1 MSLLFNQYLYLT
13 NIFHRLL
20 SLQNFTRRE
29 ISTTKFI
36 LILFVVLIHCSFQ
49 TEWSINVLCSETI
62 EFLNYIYRIS
72 VPCFFIISGYLYFH
86 NIDRLSLRK
95 YINKS
100 KRRIRTLII
109 PYLLWNSVFLGY
121 LLLKSLL
128 VANSHDT
135 IFPYGNNHFYNILF
149 ILKGFWAFEGE
160 YPYAFAFWFVRNLI
174 IFCALSPLAYFII
187 KHKFVFFSFM
197 LFIIVCNI
205 QCYGFSYFV
214 LGAFLKYH
222 PIYPRC
228 DIKPSIIINM
238 GLFSWLLFAILA
250 YSLSSDRNGLEY
262 CETIVALFFLL
273 NLSRVITTI
282 IKVTTIDF
290 CSSSTFAI
298 YALHQFF
305 ASPIKKVLRLI
316 FDLEQFWSAIGAYFI
331 CFIILVIGSVFLWRL
346 LYIISPKSVIIFSG
360 DRR

>member
-1 MSLLFNQYLYLT
+1 M
-13 NIFHRLL
+13 L
-20 SLQNFTRRE
+20 SLQHFTRRE

-36 LILFVVLIHCSFQ
+36 LILLVVLIHCSFQ
-49 TEWSINVLCSETI
+49 TDWGINLICSEI
-62 EFLNYIYRIS
+62 IQFFNYIYRIS
-72 VPCFFIISGYLYFH
+72 VPCFFIISGYLYFQ
-86 NIDRLSLRK
+86 NIDRLSLHK

-100 KRRIRTLII
+100 KRRIHTLII

-128 VANSHDT
+128 DADSHNS
-135 IFPYGNNHFYNILF
+135 IFPYGDNHFYNILF

-174 IFCALSPLAYFII
+174 IFCALSPLVYFIS
-187 KHKFVFFSFM
+187 KHKYVFFSFM
-197 LFIIVCNI
+197 LFVIICNI

-214 LGAFLKYH
+214 FGAFLKYH
-222 PIYPRC
+222 PIHPKC

-238 GLFSWLLFAILA
+238 GLLSWLLFASLSYA
-250 YSLSSDRNGLEY
+250 LSSDHNGLEY

-273 NLSRVITTI
+273 NLSIVITNK

-290 CSSSTFAI
+290 CCSSTFFI

-305 ASPIKKVLRLI
+305 ASPIKKALSLI
-316 FDLEQFWSAIGAYFI
+316 FDLEQFWSALGVYFI
-331 CFIILVIGSVFLWRL
+331 CFIILVVGSVILWRL
-346 LYIISPKSVIIFSG
+346 LHIISPKSVIILSG